1 MHEQKAREIAAF
13 RYQLISPIVSR
24 TDLAPGQ
31 VQELIREAAQKT
43 YQIPYSNR
51 TNVSVR
57 TIERYLS
64 LYRQEGFEGLKP
76 QVHSNR
82 KSRIPEHY
90 LQQAAMLK
98 KENPRRSCEQIIRTL
113 ELAGDVPT
121 GVLKRSTV
129 YDYLEKQQLTGRF
142 TKKETKAHQRYQARH
157 RNQRWLADTCH
168 LLYLTDPQ
176 NPGRKKRVY
185 LITWIDD
192 FSRLVT
198 HAQCYWAEKLP
209 MLEDSLKKAILKH
222 GVPTQIYVD
231 NGAIYSSNF
240 LGTVCAQLGIHRS
253 RSAPY
258 KPAGRGKVER
268 FFGTVQ
274 NSFLIEFYELLK
286 QQELTLNEL
295 NEYLW
300 AWLDKYYHQKV
311 HSSTKQTPQLRF
323 ESDTHPLRFLDLQQV
338 YEAFLMEENRKVDK
352 TMVFSLLGKKF
363 QVCPELANKKIQV
376 RYDPY
381 DLSAV
386 RVYYQQERYPDAYPA
401 TVPEHAFS
409 MVEEKKPEAETHSGL
424 NFLSALRDN
433 HREGLTFNT
442 KEED

>member
-1 MHEQKAREIAAF
+1 M
-13 RYQLISPIVSR
+13 
-24 TDLAPGQ
+24 
-31 VQELIREAAQKT
+31 
-43 YQIPYSNR
+43 
-51 TNVSVR
+51 
-57 TIERYLS
+57 
-64 LYRQEGFEGLKP
+64 
-76 QVHSNR
+76 
-82 KSRIPEHY
+82 
-90 LQQAAMLK
+90 
-98 KENPRRSCEQIIRTL
+98 
-113 ELAGDVPT
+113 
-121 GVLKRSTV
+121 
-129 YDYLEKQQLTGRF
+129 
-142 TKKETKAHQRYQARH
+142 
-157 RNQRWLADTCH
+157 
-168 LLYLTDPQ
+168 
-176 NPGRKKRVY
+176 
-185 LITWIDD
+185 
-192 FSRLVT
+192 
-198 HAQCYWAEKLP
+198 
-209 MLEDSLKKAILKH
+209 
-222 GVPTQIYVD
+222 
-231 NGAIYSSNF
+231 
-240 LGTVCAQLGIHRS
+240 
-253 RSAPY
+253 
-258 KPAGRGKVER
+258 
-268 FFGTVQ
+268 Q